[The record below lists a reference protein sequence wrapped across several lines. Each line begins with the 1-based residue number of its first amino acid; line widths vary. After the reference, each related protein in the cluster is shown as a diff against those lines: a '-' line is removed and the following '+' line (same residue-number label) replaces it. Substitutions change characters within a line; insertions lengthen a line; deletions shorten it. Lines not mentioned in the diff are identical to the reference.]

1 VRGIVA
7 TAEREKDGV
16 IHFDCPEEE
25 ILVVDLRDDPHP
37 ARPSSAFIRRKLG
50 RLTTAAVVLTGLVA
64 TGALAPTVAGAR
76 TAPAKNRD
84 AVQQRLNSLVNDD
97 KFPAVLASV
106 RDKDGQVRDYTSGVG
121 DMKTGAQVP
130 VDGEVRIGSNTKT
143 FTATVVLQLVGEG
156 KIDLDAPIE
165 QYLPNLVRGDGI
177 DGHKITVR
185 QLLQHTSG
193 LPDYDVDV
201 TDDYVAT
208 KQHTHYEPR
217 DLLDLG
223 LSHKAVFAPG
233 TGWSYSNTNY
243 VVLGLLIQKIT
254 GRPVGEEITNRV
266 IDRIGLR
273 HTYWPALGDQ
283 SIQGPHA
290 HGYFT
295 PVPGGP
301 LTDVTTSDPS
311 AGWAAG
317 QMISTPRDLNRFF
330 GAVVDGKLLP
340 TAQLKQMETTV
351 AAPGSAGRGDEQYGL
366 GLQTFTLSCGGTAWS
381 HGGDYPGY
389 STTNAVSTDGR
400 AVTLA
405 TTALPTSLNVLKDLE
420 NFVDAAMCE

>member
-1 VRGIVA
+1 VRGIAA
-7 TAEREKDGV
+7 TVDREKDGV
-16 IHFDCPEEE
+16 IHFNCPEEE
-25 ILVVDLRDDPHP
+25 ILVVDLPDNSPS
-37 ARPSSAFIRRKLG
+37 ARPSSAFLRRKMG
-50 RLTTAAVVLTGLVA
+50 RLTTAAVVVTGLVA
-64 TGALAPTVAGAR
+64 AGALTSPVAEAR
-76 TAPAKNRD
+76 TAPVKN
-84 AVQQRLNSLVNDD
+84 AVQQGLDSLVNGD
-97 KFPAVLASV
+97 KFPAALASV
-106 RDKDGQVRDYTSGVG
+106 RDKDGRIHDYTAGVG
-121 DMKTGAQVP
+121 DLKTGAPVP

-156 KIDLDAPIE
+156 RIDLDAPIE

-201 TDDYVAT
+201 TGDYVAT

-243 VVLGLLIQKIT
+243 VVLGLLIQKVT
-254 GRPVGEEITNRV
+254 GRPVGEEITHRV

-283 SIQGPHA
+283 SIQGAHP

-295 PVPGGP
+295 AVPGGP

-317 QMISTPRDLNRFF
+317 QMVSTPRDLNRFF
-330 GAVVDGKLLP
+330 GALVDGKLLP
-340 TAQLKQMETTV
+340 PAQLKQMETTV
-351 AAPGSAGRGDEQYGL
+351 AAPGSAGRGDERYGL

-405 TTALPTSLNVLKDLE
+405 TTALPTSLNILKDQE

>member
-1 VRGIVA
+1 MGLSIS
-7 TAEREKDGV
+7 TA
-16 IHFDCPEEE
+16 PEEA
-25 ILVVDLRDDPHP
+25 ILVVDLRDDPRP
-37 ARPSSAFIRRKLG
+37 APAFMRRKMG
-50 RLTTAAVVLTGLVA
+50 RLAAAAVAVSGLVA
-64 TGALAPTVAGAR
+64 TGVLVSPVADAR
-76 TAPAKNRD
+76 TAPAKSRD
-84 AVQQRLNSLVNDD
+84 AVQQGLDSLVNDD
-97 KFPAVLASV
+97 KFPAALASV
-106 RDKDGQVRDYTSGVG
+106 RGKDGRVRDYTAGVG
-121 DMKTGAQVP
+121 DLKTGAPVP

-156 KIDLDAPIE
+156 KVDLDAPIE
-165 QYLPNLVRGDGI
+165 RYLPGLVRGDGI

-243 VVLGLLIQKIT
+243 AVLGLLVQKVT
-254 GRPVGEEITNRV
+254 GRPVGEEITRRV
-266 IDRIGLR
+266 IDRAGLR
-273 HTYWPALGDQ
+273 HTYWPALGEQ
-283 SIQGPHA
+283 SIRGAHP

-295 PVPGGP
+295 PVPGGT
-301 LTDVTTSDPS
+301 LADVTTSDPS

-317 QMISTPRDLNRFF
+317 QMVSTPRDLNRFF
-330 GAVVDGKLLP
+330 GALVGGKLLP
-340 TAQLKQMETTV
+340 PAQLKQMETTV
-351 AAPGSAGRGDEQYGL
+351 AAPGSAARGDERYGL

-389 STTNAVSTDGR
+389 ATINAVSTDGR

-405 TTALPTSLNVLKDLE
+405 TTALPTSLEAVKDQD
-420 NFVDAAMCE
+420 NFVDAAMCV